1 MRKYRKTFHCIES
14 VDSDSCPGL
23 SDSWDVY
30 IARTR
35 DGRFFAYQSGADTD
49 FELGSA
55 KDAFE
60 WIQEESGIDD
70 LWTVAGNLEGI
81 RGFGALVKLMSKYLK
96 QFEED

>member
-1 MRKYRKTFHCIES
+1 MRKYCKTFHFIGS

-23 SDSWDVY
+23 SDSWDVF

-35 DGRFFAYQSGADTD
+35 DGRFFAYPSAADTD

-55 KDAFE
+55 KDVFE

-70 LWTVAGNLEGI
+70 LWTVAESLEGI
-81 RGFGALVKLMSKYLK
+81 RGFGALVKLLAKYLK

>member
-1 MRKYRKTFHCIES
+1 MRKYRKTFHGIGS

-23 SDSWDVY
+23 SDSWDVF

-49 FELGSA
+49 FEMGSA
-55 KDAFE
+55 KEAFE

-70 LWTVAGNLEGI
+70 LWTVAGNLEDI
-81 RGFGALVKLMSKYLK
+81 RGFGALVKLLAKYLK